1 MAVMPSPETA
11 PDGASTEACR
21 RELIDRVLTR
31 CPHDGWHDTAVPAL
45 QFIRASAPAQPL
57 PAVYEPGVIIVLQ
70 GRKQAR
76 LGDEVLVYDPLHCLV
91 ISVTMLP
98 QGQVVQATADEPYLC
113 VRLSVDA
120 VELAGLLLE
129 AAPAVPPSDGAG
141 SAPGRGLHVARVSL
155 PLLDAVLR
163 LLRLLDTP
171 RDLPVLAPLAL
182 REIFYRLLTG
192 ALGSRLRALAVA
204 DSQSQRVARAIEL
217 LKRRYA
223 EPLRVDELAAAAHMS
238 ASSLHQHFK
247 QVTSMSPLQYQK
259 LLRLHQA
266 RRLMLSEGLDA
277 AVAAHRVGY
286 ESPSQ
291 FSREYRRQFGAPPRA
306 EVGRLRQA
314 ALPPA

>member
-1 MAVMPSPETA
+1 MPSHDSEL
-11 PDGASTEACR
+11 DGERTEACR
-21 RELIDRVLTR
+21 RELIERVLPR
-31 CPHDGWHDTAVPAL
+31 CPHDGWHDTVLPAL

-98 QGQVVQATADEPYLC
+98 QGQVVQASADEPYLC

-120 VELAGLLLE
+120 VELAGLMLE
-129 AAPAVPPSDGAG
+129 AAPAVPPRDSGHSG
-141 SAPGRGLHVARVSL
+141 TAPGRGLHVARVSG

-192 ALGSRLRALAVA
+192 ELGSRLRALAVA

-266 RRLMLSEGLDA
+266 RQLMLSEGLDA

-291 FSREYRRQFGAPPRA
+291 FSREYRRQFGASPRA
-306 EVGRLRQA
+306 EVGRLRHA